1 MHTLSHPTP
10 SLIDWPLI
18 SSVADGIEHF
28 KNGQQVEAF
37 QCLNKALN
45 IDPRNVEGLVARGA
59 LYANRGS
66 FRKGLQDFEKALN
79 LNKYHVNARKYMGET
94 LVALGRSYEEE
105 NRIPEAVKAYSDCL
119 NLLPQHEEARQSLDA
134 LQRSPAV
141 VPSGS
146 GDGKHRLSNEVI
158 NLTGGGHSS
167 DESSSS
173 SASESDTE
181 DQGKYM
187 SDRCWSNLAALIH
200 S

>member
-1 MHTLSHPTP
+1 M
-10 SLIDWPLI
+10 
-18 SSVADGIEHF
+18 ADGIEHF

-45 IDPRNVEGLVARGA
+45 IDPRNVEALVARGA

-66 FRKGLQDFEKALN
+66 FLKGLQDFEKALH

-105 NRIPEAVKAYSDCL
+105 NRIAEAVKAYSDCL
-119 NLLPQHEEARQSLDA
+119 NLLPLHEEARQSLDA
-134 LQRSPAV
+134 LHR
-141 VPSGS
+141 S
-146 GDGKHRLSNEVI
+146 GDGKRRIGTEPSNM
-158 NLTGGGHSS
+158 TGGQSS

-173 SASESDTE
+173 SASDSECE
-181 DQGKYM
+181 DSGEYM
-187 SDRCWSNLAALIH
+187 WWGQCMGALLA